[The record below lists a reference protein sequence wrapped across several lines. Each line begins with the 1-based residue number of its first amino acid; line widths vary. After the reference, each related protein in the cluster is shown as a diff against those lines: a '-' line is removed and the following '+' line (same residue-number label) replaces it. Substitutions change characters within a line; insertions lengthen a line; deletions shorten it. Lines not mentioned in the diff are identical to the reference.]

1 MVDLG
6 QKRWKEFHLF
16 YWNKFKEIKKG
27 IKSESQIL
35 FPF

>member
-16 YWNKFKEIKKG
+16 YWIKVSEKEKQKKEER
-27 IKSESQIL
+27 ESDIE
-35 FPF
+35 

>member
-16 YWNKFKEIKKG
+16 YWIKVFEKENRKQKK
-27 IKSESQIL
+27 ENQI
-35 FPF
+35 